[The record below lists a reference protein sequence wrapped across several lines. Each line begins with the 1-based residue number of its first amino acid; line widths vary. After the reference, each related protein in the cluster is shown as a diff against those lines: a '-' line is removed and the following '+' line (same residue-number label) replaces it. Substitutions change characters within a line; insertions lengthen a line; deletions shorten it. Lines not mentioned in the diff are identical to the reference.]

1 VATIVREVAI
11 GGEHMSEWSGQSKQ
25 IAAVTLFVEDL
36 DVAKSFYEEVFDLPV
51 HYEDANS
58 AVFQFTHTLL
68 NLLKV
73 TQASD
78 LIGPAAVAGCDAG
91 SRFQFTIAVDDVD
104 AVCEQLKDRGVTLVN
119 GPVDRWWGLRTASFT
134 DPDGHIWE
142 IAQDLA

>member
-1 VATIVREVAI
+1 VREVAI

-78 LIGPAAVAGCDAG
+78 LIGPAAVAGRDAG